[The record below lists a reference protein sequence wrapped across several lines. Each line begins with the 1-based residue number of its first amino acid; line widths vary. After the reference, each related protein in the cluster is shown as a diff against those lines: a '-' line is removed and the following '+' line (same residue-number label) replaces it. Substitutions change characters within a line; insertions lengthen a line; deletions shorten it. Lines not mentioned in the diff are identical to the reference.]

1 MKKCGLLL
9 LLASFTLSS
18 CSHSSATS
26 QITEGIN
33 QSLDALEASLPK
45 GCETSSTK
53 KTIASIRTQ
62 VQVCE
67 TSCEDRIEI
76 WRQRSRVLLVSLVS
90 LCIMV
95 GFYFLR
101 KLI

>member
-1 MKKCGLLL
+1 MRCGLLL
-9 LLASFTLSS
+9 LSLLFILSS
-18 CSHSSATS
+18 CGRSTTTA

-45 GCETSSTK
+45 GCENSSTK
-53 KTIASIRTQ
+53 ATIASIRTQ
-62 VQVCE
+62 VQICE

-76 WRQRSRVLLVSLVS
+76 WRQRNRVLLVSLVS